1 MSKSVE
7 EMKALFIQGTKHMV
21 SMADQVRFPVTFGR
35 KESPQHLH
43 DMYARN
49 LFACYVSKYAQ
60 LSTTLIDSVDKQH
73 FLIYGLTGR
82 SLIEMVATLRYYI
95 LHQYKPLLD
104 QDSLSNNDLL
114 KLIAIDERH
123 LKGSRFNWEAYLLKQ
138 YEQLLDET
146 VKQFKNKKDKQKA
159 ISDGI
164 KQEQVN
170 VLTCIEK
177 WADETPEV
185 LVAYNLF
192 CDLVH
197 PNMGSTFLVAS
208 TTHGELHFSMNKG
221 QNVGAGIYE
230 QSFPLLVTL
239 TMKPFGD
246 YLMMLIAT
254 IFEDLPSE
262 TLH

>member
-1 MSKSVE
+1 MSKTVA
-7 EMKALFIQGTKHMV
+7 EMKALFIQGTQRME
-21 SMADQVRFPVTFGR
+21 SMASQVNFPVTFER
-35 KESPQHLH
+35 KESPQQLH

-60 LSTTLIDSVDKQH
+60 LSTALIESVDKEQ

-95 LHQYKPLLD
+95 LYQYKPLLD
-104 QDSLSNNDLL
+104 QEGLSNTDLL
-114 KLIAIDERH
+114 KLIEIDERH
-123 LKGSRFNWEAYLLKQ
+123 LKGSRFNWEAYMLKQ
-138 YEQLLDET
+138 YEKLLDET

-159 ISDGI
+159 IADGI

-177 WADETPEV
+177 WADETPSV

-208 TTHGELHFSMNKG
+208 TTHGELHFSASKG
-221 QNVGAGIYE
+221 KNVGARIFE

-246 YLMMLIAT
+246 NLMLLIAT
-254 IFEDLPSE
+254 IFEELPSE
-262 TLH
+262 RLH